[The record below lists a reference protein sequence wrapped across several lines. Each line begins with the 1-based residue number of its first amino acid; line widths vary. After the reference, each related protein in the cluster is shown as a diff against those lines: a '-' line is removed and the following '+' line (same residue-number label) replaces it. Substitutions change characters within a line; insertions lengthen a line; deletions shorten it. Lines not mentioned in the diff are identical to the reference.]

1 MFPQRRDLRLADAG
15 ARNNSGIKPRLC
27 QTNHP
32 LCVMLNL
39 PLVLIF
45 FSHRFNLT
53 GGARHIIHR
62 IHHRFVVIRD
72 REITLRFRDIKTG
85 VQPAAVKDRNGE
97 TDRSGAGRP
106 VAKTPS
112 G

>member
-1 MFPQRRDLRLADAG
+1 M
-15 ARNNSGIKPRLC
+15 
-27 QTNHP
+27 
-32 LCVMLNL
+32 
-39 PLVLIF
+39 LIF

-85 VQPAAVKDRNGE
+85 VQPAAVKDRQRQPGG
-97 TDRSGAGRP
+97 DAHLLCGM
-106 VAKTPS
+106 AKQIAQVQ
-112 G
+112 GVLLQKRHQVDIGIKRRFCGVNAA